1 MTLRLA
7 AAQYPIDAIV
17 SWDAYEA
24 KLRAWFA
31 AAVEGGAQLLVFPE
45 YGAMELARI
54 AGEEVWSDLQRSI
67 DFISELRP
75 RVDALHVDLACQHR
89 VHVVAASL
97 PERDVNDG
105 RAYNVAR
112 LITPSGEVGVQR
124 KIVMTRF
131 EREAWDICGGR
142 DVCVFDT
149 PIGLVGIAICYD
161 AEFPLISRAMCEA
174 GAELILVPSCTEGA
188 FGYHRV
194 RVGAQARALENQCHV
209 VQSPTV
215 GTALW
220 SPAVD
225 LNHGAAGVFGP
236 PDLGFPVD
244 GVISLG
250 VLNEPQW
257 VFADINPAAVER
269 VRREGAVLN
278 HAHWREQPGVP
289 DLAARLV
296 RLRPAAG

>member
-24 KLRAWFA
+24 KLRTWFS

-54 AGEEVWSDLQRSI
+54 AGDEVWSDLQRSI

-75 RVDALHVDLACQHR
+75 RIDALHVDLACQHR

-97 PERDVNDG
+97 PERDANTG

-112 LITPSGEVGVQR
+112 LITPAGEVGVQR

-131 EREAWDICGGR
+131 EREAWDIRGGQ

-149 PIGLVGIAICYD
+149 AIGLVGIAICYD

-225 LNHGAAGVFGP
+225 RNHGAAGVFGP

-278 HAHWREQPGVP
+278 HAHWREQPGVSG
-289 DLAARLV
+289 LAARLI